1 MQTSTGD
8 PLSTYDRRSCPV
20 CESRKVSSHPRSSSS
35 QPAELLG
42 VEILKEYWS
51 GFFREKVFFSYY
63 QCDEC
68 GVLYCPVYFSNDQL
82 GQLYSVMPHNMA
94 DVPITSLERTQKGY
108 FDVLKKF
115 SPLKGDYLEVGPDQ
129 GFLAQACA
137 EGGKFDN
144 LWLFEPNVM
153 VHEELE
159 RRIRRTSYRVFPAMF
174 DFNVLPKNQIS
185 VLCMVHVLDHLLD
198 PRTILENMKPILE
211 EKAILLFVTHDEA
224 SWLSR
229 LLGSQWPP
237 YCLQHP
243 QLFSPKTI
251 TRLFESVGYKVL
263 CVKKSYN
270 YYPIGYLLKHLLWTM
285 GIRAHGLPNLFS
297 LPLRLGNIITI
308 ATPCKA

>member
-1 MQTSTGD
+1 MARD
-8 PLSTYDRRSCPV
+8 CPV
-20 CESRKVSSHPRSSSS
+20 CKSQQLEAHAECYSTPTAESVS
-35 QPAELLG
+35 LNT
-42 VEILKEYWS
+42 LKEHWS
-51 GFFREKVFFSYY
+51 GFFRDKVFFSYY
-63 QCDEC
+63 RCRDC
-68 GVLYCPVYFSNDQL
+68 KALYCPKFFSNDEL

-94 DVPITSLERTQKGY
+94 DVPTTSLERTQKGY

-115 SPLKGDYLEVGPDQ
+115 SPLTGDYLEVGPDQ

-137 EGGKFDN
+137 EGGKFEN

-153 VHEELE
+153 VHQELE
-159 RRIRRTSYRVFPAMF
+159 RRVAGMPYRVFATMF
-174 DFNVLPKNQIS
+174 DFSILPKNQIS

-198 PRTILENMKPILE
+198 PRTVLENMKPILE
-211 EKAILLFVTHDEA
+211 QKAILLFVTHDEA

-229 LLGSQWPP
+229 LLGSKWPP

-270 YYPIGYLLKHLLWTM
+270 YYPLGYLLKHLLWTS
-285 GIRAHGLPNLFS
+285 GIRADWFPNFFS
-297 LPLRLGNIITI
+297 LPLKLGNIITVV
-308 ATPCKA
+308 TPR